1 MSSKEKSISVGDKK
15 LGWKELPEGDILE
28 AGTAEKFKTGDWRN
42 LRPVYHPEKCIHC
55 FICWINCPDSSII
68 TKDGKVVGIDY
79 EHCKGCG
86 ICAKECPPKASAIT
100 MEEEKK

>member
-1 MSSKEKSISVGDKK
+1 MDKK

-28 AGTAEKFKTGDWRN
+28 AGTAKNFKTGDWRSS
-42 LRPVYHPEKCIHC
+42 RPVYNPEKCIQC

-68 TKDGKVVGIDY
+68 VKDGKVVGIDY

-100 MEEEKK
+100 MEAEKK